1 MITGDWVALVEQA
14 EDCNI
19 LLRALPILT
28 GYSLRMTCSLDFLI
42 SDKLLLVI
50 LILSSFYKYL
60 FSEAPNSLFASS
72 CETTVRCVSIA
83 SRLICLI

>member
-1 MITGDWVALVEQA
+1 MITGDWVAMVEQA

-60 FSEAPNSLFASS
+60 L
-72 CETTVRCVSIA
+72 VRLQIHC
-83 SRLICLI
+83 SRVRVKQLYGVYP